1 MGTECHHHLLH
12 VELQDLQGEF
22 DELVG
27 GVVRLQRSHRG
38 VVDITRSG
46 HDSIGQR
53 NGQSVRL
60 SQAGCGR
67 VERVFDGGAVVFVL
81 PNDRPAD
88 RESSVAIVMLG
99 RS

>member
-1 MGTECHHHLLH
+1 MGTEGHHHLLH
-12 VELQDLQGEF
+12 VELQDLQREF

-27 GVVRLQRSHRG
+27 GVVRLQCSHRG
-38 VVDITRSG
+38 FVDFTGSG
-46 HDSIGQR
+46 HDGIGQR

-67 VERVFDGGAVVFVL
+67 VKRVFDGGAVVCIL

-88 RESSVAIVMLG
+88 RESSVTVVMLG

>member
-1 MGTECHHHLLH
+1 MGTEGDHHLLH

-27 GVVRLQRSHRG
+27 GVVRLQRSHRV
-38 VVDITRSG
+38 VVDIARSG
-46 HDSIGQR
+46 HDGIGQR
-53 NGQSVRL
+53 NGQSVWL
-60 SQAGCGR
+60 GQAGSGR
-67 VERVFDGGAVVFVL
+67 VKRMFDGEAVVCIL

-88 RESSVAIVMLG
+88 RESSVTVVMLG

>member
-1 MGTECHHHLLH
+1 MGTEGDHHFLN
-12 VELQDLQGEF
+12 VELQDLQGKF

-38 VVDITRSG
+38 VVYITGSG
-46 HDSIGQR
+46 HDGIGQR
-53 NGQSVRL
+53 NGQLVRL
-60 SQAGCGR
+60 GQAGRGG
-67 VERVFDGGAVVFVL
+67 VERVFGGGAVVCIL
-81 PNDRPAD
+81 PNDRSAD